1 MENDR
6 HTWLIYALGGGW
18 GHLNRAVAL
27 ARVIAR
33 QRPVT
38 VLTNSPYADR
48 VEEWLKRRA
57 EADHS
62 NQYHSN
68 QYHFGERHSKE
79 RHSKDETLHL
89 STPHPSTPHSSTPH
103 LYKIANSDNVK
114 ATRNAVQDVLLQLHY
129 DCLIVDTFPRGLA
142 GELVEVLPELSN
154 ISCILI
160 HRDLNPNYV
169 STKAISAFVQQWYGA
184 VLVPG
189 EGNDV
194 PLAGLPNVIHTSPW
208 LVCDADEIPSRT
220 EIYQLLRIPQSV
232 TDTSTSP
239 QFTPLLLLCAAGQPS
254 ELEFFGNL
262 TTCLTNAFPN
272 AIVRCI
278 AADCP
283 PNCSPDLWVAHYPAM
298 ECLSVANV
306 VIGGAGYN
314 TVYEC
319 AALGVPLVSFAFP
332 RLYDRQIRRANQNS
346 YWVQHPCDAIATIQ
360 HLLNQTPKKLLSLEP
375 KYINGAVSAAHHID
389 QIYLHRRRLP

>member
-27 ARVIAR
+27 ARAIAR
-33 QRPVT
+33 QRSVT

-48 VEEWLKRRA
+48 VEDWLKRHS
-57 EADHS
+57 EAYQSSQYQSSQYQFGKCHS
-62 NQYHSN
+62 A
-68 QYHFGERHSKE
+68 
-79 RHSKDETLHL
+79 KDTL
-89 STPHPSTPHSSTPH
+89 H
-103 LYKIANSDNVK
+103 LYKIANSNSVE
-114 ATRNAVQDVLLQLHY
+114 ATRKAVQAVLRELNY
-129 DCLIVDTFPRGLA
+129 DCLVVDTFPRGLA
-142 GELVEVLPELSN
+142 GELVEVLPELGK
-154 ISCILI
+154 IPCILI
-160 HRDLNPNYV
+160 HRDLKPNYV
-169 STKAISAFVQQWYGA
+169 SVKAISAFVQRWYCA

-208 LVCDADEIPSRT
+208 LICDADELPSRT
-220 EIYQLLRIPQSV
+220 DIYQLLRIRQPV
-232 TDTSTSP
+232 RNTSTTSP
-239 QFTPLLLLCAAGQPS
+239 QATPLLLICAAGQPS

-262 TTCLTNAFPN
+262 TTCLTSAFPN

-298 ECLSVANV
+298 ECLSAANV

-314 TVYEC
+314 TVHEC
-319 AALGVPLVSFAFP
+319 AALGIPLVSFAFP
-332 RLYDRQIRRANQNS
+332 RLYDRQIRRASQHS
-346 YWVQHPCDAIATIQ
+346 YWVQQPSEAIATIQ
-360 HLLNQTPKKLLSLEP
+360 LLLNQTQEKLLSLEP
-375 KYINGAVSAAHHID
+375 KYINGTVSAAQHID
-389 QIYLHRRRLP
+389 QMYLKRRRRP